1 MDWDPVSHYK
11 DVAVAERYDRE
22 RFSRM
27 TGRIFNA
34 LEKRAVRKA
43 FRGSEPRPTLIA
55 DVPCGTGRLA
65 EALLEDGY
73 SIAGIDISPAMLDV
87 AKRKLER
94 FGSRFR
100 TKVAD
105 VRDLAIVEPRA
116 YDAALCARV
125 LMHFQLEDQI
135 RFLTS
140 VAALS
145 KRIVVFSQ
153 SLSTPY
159 QRLRRRLKRLIG
171 NPPSAS
177 YPITETELAQLLR
190 GSNLRELSRVRVE
203 SLISEVVYIVAERS

>member
-22 RFSRM
+22 RFSRL

-43 FRGSEPRPTLIA
+43 FARSRPKPATIV

-73 SIAGIDISPAMLDV
+73 AIVGIDISPAMLDV
-87 AKRKLER
+87 AKRKLRR
-94 FGSRFR
+94 FDSRFR

-105 VRDLAIVEPRA
+105 VRELAELEPRT

-125 LMHFQLEDQI
+125 LMHFRLDDQI
-135 RFLTS
+135 RFLKS

-145 KRIVVFSQ
+145 KGTVVFSQ

-159 QRLRRRLKRLIG
+159 QRMRRSLKRLIG
-171 NPPSAS
+171 NPPPAS
-177 YPITETELAQLLR
+177 FPITESELAQLLR
-190 GSNLRELSRVRVE
+190 GANLREVRRVRVA
-203 SLISEVVYIVAERS
+203 SLVSEGVYIVAERA